1 MSGNKG
7 GVECKGELPSED
19 RLQRISTMMALSR
32 PCRAFTQ
39 AIICSCYHVCKDIRA
54 VVPWQSR
61 AYNQF
66 VIFTILNILFLTP
79 SHVLNLYMYVQC
91 VCVYIYRASLRVDV
105 CGWGEHVYMLQI
117 TESMNQKV
125 LNTVKYHN
133 YPGNLYIY
141 IYIPLSHHRYS
152 TRSGSGSWSSP
163 GLKAFTVAY
172 AY

>member
-1 MSGNKG
+1 M
-7 GVECKGELPSED
+7 
-19 RLQRISTMMALSR
+19 
-32 PCRAFTQ
+32 
-39 AIICSCYHVCKDIRA
+39 
-54 VVPWQSR
+54 
-61 AYNQF
+61 
-66 VIFTILNILFLTP
+66 
-79 SHVLNLYMYVQC
+79 C

-105 CGWGEHVYMLQI
+105 CGWGEHVYMFQI

-141 IYIPLSHHRYS
+141 IPLSHHRYS
-152 TRSGSGSWSSP
+152 NRSGSGSWSSP